1 MSFSLPSY
9 KAPDFSQRPLR
20 DCPAVVFGKVQ
31 KAGVPPE
38 NYHATSIYPE
48 YFHVRDGDWQLLE
61 ESRMDCVVVLEK
73 KAPWPS
79 RRSATFGRGE
89 HVACGRM
96 ENGEDGIYVHT
107 KGFDDRDRSKTS
119 FRSDAA

>member
-20 DCPAVVFGKVQ
+20 DCPVVVFGKVQ
-31 KAGVPPE
+31 KAGVAPK

-48 YFHVRDGDWQLLE
+48 YFHVHDGHWRLLK

-73 KAPWPS
+73 EGTLAVREFRHLRKGDLVALG
-79 RRSATFGRGE
+79 RR
-89 HVACGRM
+89 
-96 ENGEDGIYVHT
+96 ENGEDGIFVQRE
-107 KGFDDRDRSKTS
+107 GLI
-119 FRSDAA
+119 